1 MAATKAVTTEVIRPE
16 IINTSISAHSLDLTL
31 NVTENLCYFAAHFPD
46 FPVLPGVVQLSWAVN
61 YAREFLGLNAP
72 VMNIERL
79 KFTCPIQPNTKII
92 LHIDY
97 DGKKN
102 SAAFCFHALPFLSF
116 QAQAGAQEPLIFSQ
130 GRLLYARAD
139 Q

>member
-1 MAATKAVTTEVIRPE
+1 MAATKAVTTEVVRPE

-31 NVTENLCYFAAHFPD
+31 YVTENLCCFAGHFPD
-46 FPVLPGVVQLSWAVN
+46 FPVLPGVVQLSWAVH
-61 YAREFLGLNAP
+61 YAQEFLGLTAP

-79 KFTCPIQPNTKII
+79 KFTCPIQPNTKVI

-102 SAAFCFHALPFLSF
+102 SAAFCFHALPHLSF
-116 QAQAGAQEPLIFSQ
+116 QAQSGSPEPLIFSQ
-130 GRLLYARAD
+130 GRLVYARAD